1 MSLKSNFSEGLPSN
15 SEADCFTTAESS
27 RSLVFTQADGTTE
40 GFPLTWLYRWQWKK
54 QAAHEV
60 LILTLTEH
68 EIAIHGKKL
77 ARIIEPLN
85 KGTGLHLTVKED
97 RYQCLLMPYETLIT
111 QIEIQPHEKTQS
123 PANPPSST

>member
-1 MSLKSNFSEGLPSN
+1 MPLKSKLSEGLPSN

-27 RSLVFTQADGTTE
+27 RGLVFTQADGTTE

-54 QAAHEV
+54 HAAHEV

-68 EIAIHGKKL
+68 EVAIHGKKL

-85 KGTGLHLTVKED
+85 KGTGLHLTVKEE
-97 RYQCLLMPYETLIT
+97 RYQGLLMPYETLIT
-111 QIEIQPHEKTQS
+111 QIEIQPHVQTQS
-123 PANPPSST
+123 PVNPSSPS